1 MEAKAV
7 IRRGQERVR
16 GDIPTMCA
24 GSSGTL
30 ESALGR
36 TASISTQAAL
46 RPRQACATSST
57 MLRASSGRSA
67 APYTVKRPLRPPRTD
82 PTKTGVSPAPAPK
95 SGRGSPKQSPKKDK
109 KDKKDKKVRQ
119 ATTDK
124 EDTQRRDAEPNEKRR
139 RPRERGGNP
148 DDGGDDSSSS
158 SSTSSRSSD
167 KKRRKDKKEDKDDRR
182 RGRSPSRKRGVSSGR
197 DTSRSSS
204 SSSGRSWTPVT
215 KKKGM
220 KVSTFTVPAF
230 PKIGQLPGYKL
241 AVIENVTAACHTEDY
256 TKVTEWIMKVDK
268 VGTKFEDLA
277 EPGKGF
283 NRLDRKLAAALTPT
297 IEGELARRILIKK
310 RQQLNDQ
317 GVLISGRQVLWMVY
331 DHFRTNK
338 RLGLVYTIT
347 DLAKVEWLGDEKL
360 AQFRN
365 NWEDRVCSMA
375 TEIDD
380 DTLANVLCD
389 HLMTSKEL
397 REAVNKWRKLDEGV
411 PDERAKKTYRALLDL
426 IDDHLMY
433 NQEIR
438 NRSSLDRH
446 SHHNHPTAPA
456 SEGQGKGGGGSKGK
470 GKSGKGGKGKSGK
483 ADGKGNRKGDDGK
496 GKGKTQGYCAFF
508 QVGNCSMGTACRYKH
523 DKAPDEATRERL
535 KEIREKVANAGG
547 GARSRSPSPQR
558 NGKKV
563 CPEYAMH
570 QTCKYG
576 DRCKFVHNHQ
586 AGMPASNADGGADQG
601 ANRRRGRS
609 PTPKA
614 KRKDNGGGNATADQ
628 Q

>member
-1 MEAKAV
+1 MFDAVPVSSLPVHATLLASVPGGEPVRTRIPQEDLIPFPECLGQQPREEDDADWTQEEWDNWEVEQQVQDVVANRREGKNNTQGDDAGAK
-7 IRRGQERVR
+7 
-16 GDIPTMCA
+16 GDQDKK
-24 GSSGTL
+24 G
-30 ESALGR
+30 
-36 TASISTQAAL
+36 
-46 RPRQACATSST
+46 
-57 MLRASSGRSA
+57 
-67 APYTVKRPLRPPRTD
+67 
-82 PTKTGVSPAPAPK
+82 
-95 SGRGSPKQSPKKDK
+95 KKDK
-109 KDKKDKKVRQ
+109 KDKEDKKAKKVQQ
-119 ATTDK
+119 AMTDMK
-124 EDTQRRDAEPNEKRR
+124 DTQRREAAKEGRR
-139 RPRERGGNP
+139 DRPRASGGNP

-158 SSTSSRSSD
+158 SSTSSKSSD
-167 KKRRKDKKEDKDDRR
+167 GHRRRNDEEDRANRR
-182 RGRSPSRKRGVSSGR
+182 RGRSPSRRRGVSSGR

-204 SSSGRSWTPVT
+204 SSSDGRSFMPVT
-215 KKKGM
+215 RRKI
-220 KVSTFTVPAF
+220 KVSTFNVPNF
-230 PKIGQLPGYKL
+230 PKIGQLSGYKL
-241 AVIENVTAACHTEDY
+241 AVIENVTAACHTENY
-256 TKVTEWIMKVDK
+256 TKVTKWIMTVDK
-268 VGTKFEDLA
+268 IGTKFEDLA

-297 IEGELARRILIKK
+297 IEGELARRILVKK
-310 RQQLNDQ
+310 RQQLNEQ

-375 TEIDD
+375 TEINE
-380 DTLANVLCD
+380 DTLANMLCD
-389 HLMTSKEL
+389 HLMKSKEL

-411 PDERAKKTYRALLDL
+411 PEERAKKTYRALLDL
-426 IDDHLMY
+426 VDDHLMY

-456 SEGQGKGGGGSKGK
+456 SEGHGKGGGGSKGK
-470 GKSGKGGKGKSGK
+470 GKGGKGGKGKSGK

-586 AGMPASNADGGADQG
+586 AGMPASNAEGGAGQG
-601 ANRRRGRS
+601 TSRRRGRS
-609 PTPKA
+609 PSPRA
-614 KRKDNGGGNATADQ
+614 KGKDNGGGSATADQ